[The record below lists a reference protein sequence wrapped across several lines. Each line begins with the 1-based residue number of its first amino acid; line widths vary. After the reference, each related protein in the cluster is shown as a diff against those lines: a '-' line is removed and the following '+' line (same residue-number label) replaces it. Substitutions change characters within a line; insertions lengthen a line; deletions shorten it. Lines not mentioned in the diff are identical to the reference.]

1 MQKIFVMYRLKD
13 GVTMDHYRAWSR
25 TIDQRITPGQPG
37 MIRFEV
43 YAIEGAEKGEPFV
56 HVVEDIEVVDARE
69 WFATCA
75 KPGMAY
81 VQETIAELVDFS
93 TLQVIYGSRID
104 ASLPE
109 GTRPAMPVA

>member
-13 GVTMDHYRAWSR
+13 GVSMDRYTTWSR
-25 TIDQRITPGQPG
+25 EVDQRITLGQPG

-56 HVVEDIEVVDARE
+56 QIVEDIEVEDARD
-69 WFATCA
+69 WFATCG

-81 VQETIAELVDFS
+81 IQETIAELVDFS
-93 TLQVIYGSRID
+93 TLQVIYGNRII
-104 ASLPE
+104 AALPD
-109 GTRPAMPVA
+109 GARPLIPPV